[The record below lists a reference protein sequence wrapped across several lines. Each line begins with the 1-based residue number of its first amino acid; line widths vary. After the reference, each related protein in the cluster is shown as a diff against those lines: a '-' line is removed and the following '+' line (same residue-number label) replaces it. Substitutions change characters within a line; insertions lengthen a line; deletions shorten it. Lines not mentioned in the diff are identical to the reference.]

1 LACGSGNGNAN
12 WIFHGFSLEVL
23 SIWNLLRRILICLK
37 KKYRKEMPV
46 ITRFQ
51 QIYALI
57 NAIARLQAPLGF
69 ASGAKC
75 TFTVFC

>member
-1 LACGSGNGNAN
+1 M
-12 WIFHGFSLEVL
+12 
-23 SIWNLLRRILICLK
+23 RRILICLK

-51 QIYALI
+51 QSYALI